1 MKYMLQVTKETLVVP
16 LVQAT
21 ESMGE
26 TQHMTT
32 TSMYTIH
39 TDQLQPAMVNPPNAP
54 PHLEPHQPDRI
65 GPTDQPVE
73 GLGPAPRTE
82 KWSEVR
88 DQLVWT
94 WLEDSGPKASEE
106 THF

>member
-39 TDQLQPAMVNPPNAP
+39 TDQLQPAMVNPPNSPTPVLPRTWTRASQIGSAP
-54 PHLEPHQPDRI
+54 PI
-65 GPTDQPVE
+65 DQ
-73 GLGPAPRTE
+73 
-82 KWSEVR
+82 
-88 DQLVWT
+88 
-94 WLEDSGPKASEE
+94 
-106 THF
+106 